1 MYQDLVDISIKIRK
15 ISLQLGSP
23 ISTPEVIVV
32 GSQSSGKSSVL
43 ENILKRDFLPRGTG
57 IVTKVPIR
65 IQLTNSGKPNSLPFV
80 IFQHQPKKI
89 FYDFE
94 EVHSEI
100 LKETQERT
108 SNGAIVDDPICLNLN
123 APDVPNIILVDLPG
137 LTKNAVKDQKEDV
150 PLQIELLV
158 KKYLKNKNCIILTIS
173 ESTQEIVNSVSIKL
187 SKEYDQKGERT
198 LNVLTKLDLMERGTD
213 VCDILNGEVIK
224 NGKGFIPV
232 INRSQKELKR
242 GITYQQLIKKEKHF
256 FQNHPSYCDISDKC
270 GNEYLIKTISKLLAE
285 KIQKSIPTLKNET
298 EKLLLKVKKS
308 LSSYENPFE
317 ITEGSKS
324 GMMMLI
330 FTKYVKEYS
339 KLIEG
344 NSNQCSNPKKL
355 IGGARIYH
363 SLQTKFTNI
372 ILKIKSNNKVKIE
385 EIRKLLR
392 NHSGYRSYL
401 FNPEICFEILVKKKI
416 EQFIKPSQNCVYL
429 IYNELL
435 SIFDSIKCNE
445 LQFFPQLKL
454 EIKAV
459 TKKFLKTLIKPTQNY
474 IEQLILVEMSC
485 IDLSNH
491 NFFVD
496 EKININLINKN
507 KNAKKSRKRKPQRKG
522 NDNSYISK
530 NKNGQSNEELKDL
543 ETMPKEIKSLSKMN
557 QNEEYIINLIQNL
570 VKNRLNVITVKIVDS
585 VIKTI
590 VHFII
595 NKSKTDLL
603 FELVQNLYSEEKV
616 SILLKESNT
625 IIQQRENAKQMFQ
638 QLNNAKILLSDIAK
652 QFF

>member
-65 IQLTNSGKPNSLPFV
+65 IQLTNSSKPNSLPFV

-108 SNGAIVDDPICLNLN
+108 SKGAIVDDPICLNLN

-137 LTKNAVKDQKEDV
+137 LTKNAVKDQREDV

-256 FQNHPSYCDISDKC
+256 FP
-270 GNEYLIKTISKLLAE
+270 
-285 KIQKSIPTLKNET
+285 KS
-298 EKLLLKVKKS
+298 S
-308 LSSYENPFE
+308 
-317 ITEGSKS
+317 
-324 GMMMLI
+324 
-330 FTKYVKEYS
+330 
-339 KLIEG
+339 
-344 NSNQCSNPKKL
+344 
-355 IGGARIYH
+355 
-363 SLQTKFTNI
+363 I
-372 ILKIKSNNKVKIE
+372 IL
-385 EIRKLLR
+385 
-392 NHSGYRSYL
+392 
-401 FNPEICFEILVKKKI
+401 
-416 EQFIKPSQNCVYL
+416 
-429 IYNELL
+429 
-435 SIFDSIKCNE
+435 
-445 LQFFPQLKL
+445 
-454 EIKAV
+454 
-459 TKKFLKTLIKPTQNY
+459 
-474 IEQLILVEMSC
+474 
-485 IDLSNH
+485 
-491 NFFVD
+491 
-496 EKININLINKN
+496 
-507 KNAKKSRKRKPQRKG
+507 
-522 NDNSYISK
+522 
-530 NKNGQSNEELKDL
+530 
-543 ETMPKEIKSLSKMN
+543 
-557 QNEEYIINLIQNL
+557 
-570 VKNRLNVITVKIVDS
+570 
-585 VIKTI
+585 
-590 VHFII
+590 
-595 NKSKTDLL
+595 
-603 FELVQNLYSEEKV
+603 
-616 SILLKESNT
+616 
-625 IIQQRENAKQMFQ
+625 
-638 QLNNAKILLSDIAK
+638 
-652 QFF
+652 